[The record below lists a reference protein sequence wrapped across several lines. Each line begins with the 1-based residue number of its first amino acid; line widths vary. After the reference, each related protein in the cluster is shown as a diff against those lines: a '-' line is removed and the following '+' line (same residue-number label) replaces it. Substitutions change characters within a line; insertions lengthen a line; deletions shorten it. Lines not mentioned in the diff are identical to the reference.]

1 MQAKNNFSSSVI
13 FNINY
18 LVEPNNC
25 INTHTHTHTHTQERD
40 QYKGTRDARVIYNIN
55 TRKQRVCKKFFINF
69 LHTLFACINEWV
81 VCAKQGWN
89 NV

>member
-1 MQAKNNFSSSVI
+1 MIGVMQNYKT
-13 FNINY
+13 FNSFY
-18 LVEPNNC
+18 LVNPNKSV
-25 INTHTHTHTHTQERD
+25 THTHTQERD